1 MIKGPE
7 RRPHRPH
14 LDPGRA
20 EVVRPW
26 RAGPVRA
33 GPVVEERSRTRKEGG
48 TAVPIPPVPS
58 ADAAVLEDLS
68 TAPIRITTP
77 IAYASN
83 AAYLAELDADD
94 PHRGDRPLRAV
105 YKPASG
111 ERPLWDFPRRT
122 LHRRE
127 RAAYLLSA
135 VLGAEVVPPTVLRDG
150 PRGPGSLQLFIHA
163 RRRRGEPDPGIAA
176 QILRLAVFDVL
187 ANNADRKSAHLIVD
201 GDAHLWGIDN
211 ALTFL
216 PYPRQRTVLLDLGG
230 SDLAAGDRDL
240 VRRLRDGPARASL
253 RAALGELLSEA
264 EVRAFEARLEEL
276 ADHPWYPVLDDW
288 DGRPFEWW

>member
-14 LDPGRA
+14 LDPGRV
-20 EVVRPW
+20 EVVRL
-26 RAGPVRA
+26 RRLGPA
-33 GPVVEERSRTRKEGG
+33 VEERRAAPAGG
-48 TAVPIPPVPS
+48 RGDATTPALPG
-58 ADAAVLEDLS
+58 ADTTVLEDLAS
-68 TAPIRITTP
+68 APIRSTTP

-83 AAYLAELDADD
+83 AAYLVELEATD
-94 PHRGDRPLRAV
+94 PRRAGQPLRAV

-127 RAAYLLSA
+127 RAAYLVSA
-135 VLGAEVVPPTVLRDG
+135 ALGADVVPPTVLRDG

-163 RRRRGEPDPGIAA
+163 RRRRRGQADPGIAP
-176 QILRLAVFDVL
+176 QILRLAMFDVL
-187 ANNADRKSAHLIVD
+187 ANNADRKSAHLIL
-201 GDAHLWGIDN
+201 DADDHLWGIDN

-216 PYPRQRTVLLDLGG
+216 PYPRQRTVLLELGG
-230 SDLAAGDRDL
+230 GDLAASDLEL
-240 VRRLRDGPARASL
+240 VRRLRDGQPRAGL
-253 RAALGELLSEA
+253 RAALGELLSQA

-276 ADHPWYPVLDDW
+276 AEHPWYPVLDDW